1 MDQQL
6 PLRDIHLPEPVGW
19 WPPAI
24 GWWLLL
30 ILVPLLVLGVMWLV
44 RRLRRASPVKLA
56 RRELDA
62 LRADASLDPAEKV
75 RRLSILLRRTALSV
89 YPRDEVAGL
98 AGEAW
103 LRWLDE
109 PLGEPRFSQGAGRL
123 LADAP
128 YRPAPAA
135 DVDELLDLC
144 RDWLKALSKSR
155 RRRSAPSFPGREVSE
170 A

>member
-1 MDQQL
+1 MEQQL

-30 ILVPLLVLGVMWLV
+30 ILVPLLVLGVMWLI
-44 RRLRRASPVKLA
+44 RRLRRVSPVKLA

-62 LRADASLDPAEKV
+62 LRADGSLDPAEKV

-123 LADAP
+123 LVDAP
-128 YRPAPAA
+128 YRPAPPT
-135 DVDELLDLC
+135 DLDELLDLC
-144 RDWLKALSKSR
+144 RDWLRALSKSHR
-155 RRRSAPSFPGREVSE
+155 QRSAPPLPGRKVSD